1 MLRRFALALAWAVA
15 WTVVWTAAAELA
27 AGAQEASGAGRT
39 SVSQSQYLAGS
50 RGVKAARPGGS
61 LPPRVAQAE
70 RFLAERGWTG
80 LGRTGARA
88 QRLSRSSSRS
98 LAGDLVGAR
107 AGLRANAAQM
117 GSLAS
122 AAQSTPAGSATWQ
135 AIGPAAVETSTYGLV
150 SGRIS
155 ALAVDPSDAAG
166 NHLYVGTTG
175 GGVWLSVNAGSS
187 AVSAV
192 AFSPLTDTVVLSSGA
207 TYATQRDASISI
219 GALTVQPGG
228 SCATGGAGVILAGTG
243 DPNDALDSY
252 YGAGILR
259 SADCGTTWSLI
270 QTTAD
275 QSKTFVGEGFAGF
288 AWATPNPVSGSFT
301 SSTVNQNLV
310 VAAVSQAYE
319 STLVN
324 ALVANDSYEGLYY
337 STDSGTTWILATIT
351 DGGGADVEG
360 ASDVFTLPDGNA
372 ATSVVWNPARQLFIA
387 AVRYHGYYQSADGI
401 TFTRLSAQPGTNS
414 TSTLCPTNP
423 GAPGS
428 EACPIFRGAL
438 AVDPESG
445 DTFAWTVD
453 ISNQDQ
459 GLWQDACAINGQGVC
474 ANTAIAFATQLN
486 TALLETNDPE
496 WGEKTIENGDY
507 NLALAAVPTELDAGA
522 DTILLAGANDLWRCS
537 LAMGCQWRNT
547 TNATTCMGAK
557 VGEFQHALAWN
568 ASNPDENFIGNDSG
582 LWRSTDLIG
591 ETGTVCNS
599 TDANH
604 FQNLNGALGSLA
616 ESVSLAQS
624 STNPYALM
632 TGLGVNGTAG
642 VNDSAQP
649 SGNWP
654 QILSGYGGPAAIDP
668 SGNDWYVNS
677 EAGIFIQKCAQPSS
691 GCTAADFGTTPV
703 VDMNGGF
710 EDGSTMTVPAPF
722 IVDPLDSTNLLV
734 GTCRLWRV
742 PASSGWSATN
752 AVSPILDGGS
762 ATYCSGHA
770 LIRSIS
776 AQALPVSTALPNG
789 GEVVYVGMYG
799 AENGGEGVSLLPGH
813 VLSATIIPNSSAMPA
828 WTDLT
833 QAINPLGLDISSIA
847 IDSHDGTG
855 QTVYVTV
862 EGVSMPLAVVQPV
875 YRSTDGG
882 ASWTSI
888 ASNLPSKPVSGLVV
902 DPQDANTVYVA
913 TDVGVYSTRT
923 VAACAASS
931 CWSPFGAGLPGA
943 PAVALSATPATASE
957 QLLTAA
963 TYGRG
968 IWQIPLWTAGPQLT
982 AATAT
987 PSTLTF
993 DLQAYGTTS
1002 TAQTVTVKDTGNY
1015 ALTVTAISMSAEF
1028 GESDNCVNVN
1038 LSVGA
1043 SCTIQVTFTPGAQGS
1058 QTGEMTVSANLSGG
1072 ELTVALS
1079 GTGAAV
1085 PTVNLAPATVG
1096 FGGVAVGTTSAAEQV
1111 TANNGTASAIPYTS
1125 AVSGPFAIATNGCV
1139 STGNAPQMPA
1149 GGSCQL
1155 TVTFTPAS
1163 AGAATGTLTFTDAA
1177 GTQMVALSGSGLA
1190 PATDTLS
1197 PTALTFPGTIT
1208 GQISAA
1214 EMVSLTNSGGVNLTS
1229 ISTSASGPF
1238 TVTNNCT
1245 ANLAPTSNC
1254 TISVFFQPAA
1264 AGAQTGTLTV
1274 SDSLRTQTVSL
1285 SGTGLLPP
1293 AFSVNPPSLS
1303 FAMQAVG
1310 TRSAAQTLT
1319 VTNTGGAPM
1328 ANVSFQLIGASATS
1342 FATGTTTCG
1351 ATLASGSNCT
1361 VQVTFAPAAS
1371 GGSTA
1376 TLVISSSTL
1385 GVTAAQVE
1393 LTGNGGEFP
1402 ASIQVTP
1409 GVISFGATGI
1419 NKSSS
1424 STTVTIANPGTSAS
1438 LSNLTLAVSAGF
1450 QLVNNTCASLASG
1463 TLAAQASCTAGVVF
1477 APTSTGAQTGTLTVT
1492 SSTVATG
1499 ATVALSGIGTDF
1511 GVAISGSS
1519 SRTISSGATADYTLA
1534 ITPLGGAQATY
1545 AFQCGTL
1552 PANALCLFSPASE
1565 TIGGSTTG
1573 NATVEISTGQS
1584 TSAAVRPGAD
1594 PRSGRGGALP
1604 LLCGLLALPLAWKG
1618 RRKALLAMVLLMILA
1633 GGVSS
1638 CSGSGGG
1645 SGGSGGSGGGSG
1657 SGATPA
1663 GTYSIPVTVTSNG
1676 VQHSVTV
1683 TLIVD

>member
-1 MLRRFALALAWAVA
+1 MRSFQRSSDPVARCGGVWLSLRAVWQAGWSAVIQPGRMLRRLAWAVA

-27 AGAQEASGAGRT
+27 AGAQEASAAGLNAA
-39 SVSQSQYLAGS
+39 SQSQYLAGS
-50 RGVKAARPGGS
+50 RGVKAARPGEKWRGS

-80 LGRTGARA
+80 LGKTGLGKTGTRA

-98 LAGDLVGAR
+98 LAGELVEAR
-107 AGLRANAAQM
+107 AGLRIGLRANATQI

-135 AIGPAAVETSTYGLV
+135 AIGPTAVETSTYGLV

-155 ALAVDPSDAAG
+155 ALALDPSDAAG

-175 GGVWLSVNAGSS
+175 GGVWQSSNAGSS
-187 AVSAV
+187 TVLAV
-192 AFSPLTDTVVLSSGA
+192 AFSPMTDTVPVLSGA
-207 TYATQRDASISI
+207 LDASISI

-228 SCATGGAGVILAGTG
+228 GCATGGAGVILAGTG

-259 SADCGTTWSLI
+259 STDCGTTWSVI

-288 AWATPNPVSGSFT
+288 AWATPNPVSDSFS
-301 SSTVNQNLV
+301 SSTVNQDLV

-319 STLVN
+319 GTLVN

-337 STDSGTTWILATIT
+337 STNSGATWTLATIT
-351 DGGGADVEG
+351 DGGGADVQG

-401 TFTRLSAQPGTNS
+401 TFTRLSAQPGTNL
-414 TSTLCPTNP
+414 TSTLCPTNS

-428 EACPIFRGAL
+428 EACPIFRGTL
-438 AVDPESG
+438 AVNPETG
-445 DTFAWTVD
+445 DAFAWTVD

-459 GLWQDACAINGQGVC
+459 GLWRDTCAITSSGVC
-474 ANTAIAFATQLN
+474 TNTAIAFATQLN

-496 WGEKTIENGDY
+496 WGENTIENGDY

-547 TNATTCMGAK
+547 TNATTCMSAK

-568 ASNPDENFIGNDSG
+568 AVNPQEIFIGNDSG
-582 LWRSTDLIG
+582 LWRSTDAIN
-591 ETGTVCNS
+591 ESPASEPEPVCAS
-599 TDANH
+599 SDASH
-604 FQNLNGALGSLA
+604 FQNLNGELGSLA

-624 STNPYALM
+624 SATPYALM

-654 QILSGYGGPAAIDP
+654 QILSGYGGPAAIGP
-668 SGNDWYVNS
+668 SGGDWYVNS
-677 EAGIFIQKCAQPSS
+677 EAGVFIQKCAQPSS
-691 GCTAADFGTTPV
+691 GCTAADFGTIPAI
-703 VDMNGGF
+703 DMNDEF

-722 IVDPLDSTNLLV
+722 LVDPLDSTNLLV

-742 PASSGWSATN
+742 PADGSGWGATN

-762 ATYCSGHA
+762 ATYCSGNA
-770 LIRSIS
+770 LIRSI
-776 AQALPVSTALPNG
+776 AAMALPVSTALPNG

-813 VLSATIIPNSSAMPA
+813 VLRATIVPNSSAMPA

-833 QAINPLGLDISSIA
+833 QSINPLDLDISSIV

-855 QTVYVTV
+855 QTVYGTV

-923 VAACAASS
+923 VASCAASS

-943 PAVALSATPATASE
+943 PVVALSATPATASE

-968 IWQIPLWTAGPQLT
+968 IWQTPLWT
-982 AATAT
+982 
-987 PSTLTF
+987 
-993 DLQAYGTTS
+993 
-1002 TAQTVTVKDTGNY
+1002 
-1015 ALTVTAISMSAEF
+1015 
-1028 GESDNCVNVN
+1028 
-1038 LSVGA
+1038 
-1043 SCTIQVTFTPGAQGS
+1043 
-1058 QTGEMTVSANLSGG
+1058 
-1072 ELTVALS
+1072 
-1079 GTGAAV
+1079 
-1085 PTVNLAPATVG
+1085 
-1096 FGGVAVGTTSAAEQV
+1096 
-1111 TANNGTASAIPYTS
+1111 GTAS
-1125 AVSGPFAIATNGCV
+1125 
-1139 STGNAPQMPA
+1139 
-1149 GGSCQL
+1149 
-1155 TVTFTPAS
+1155 
-1163 AGAATGTLTFTDAA
+1163 
-1177 GTQMVALSGSGLA
+1177 GSG

-1197 PTALTFPGTIT
+1197 PTALTFPGTIA

-1214 EMVSLTNSGGVNLTS
+1214 QTVSLTNSGGANLTS
-1229 ISTSASGPF
+1229 ISTSVSGPF

-1245 ANLAPTSNC
+1245 ANLASTSSC
-1254 TISVFFQPAA
+1254 TISVFFQPVA

-1310 TRSAAQTLT
+1310 TSSAAQTLT

-1328 ANVSFQLIGASATS
+1328 ANVSFQLTGTSVTS

-1371 GGSTA
+1371 SGSTA

-1385 GVTAAQVE
+1385 GVTAAQVP
-1393 LTGNGGEFP
+1393 LTGNGGGVA
-1402 ASIQVTP
+1402 ASIQVSP
-1409 GVISFGATGI
+1409 GTISFAATGI
-1419 NKSSS
+1419 NESSS
-1424 STTVTIANPGTSAS
+1424 STTVTITNPGSSAS

-1463 TLAAQASCTAGVVF
+1463 TLAAQANCTAGVVF

-1511 GVAISGSS
+1511 SVAISGSS
-1519 SRTISSGATADYTLA
+1519 SQTISSGATADYTLA
-1534 ITPLGGAQATY
+1534 IAPLGGAQATY

-1552 PANALCLFSPASE
+1552 PENALCLFSPASE
-1565 TIGGSTTG
+1565 TIGGSATG
-1573 NATVEISTGQS
+1573 NATLEISTGQS
-1584 TSAAVRPGAD
+1584 IAALRPGAD
-1594 PRSGRGGALP
+1594 SMPGRGGELP
-1604 LLCGLLALPLAWKG
+1604 LLSGLLALPLAWKG
-1618 RRKALLAMVLLMILA
+1618 RRKALLAVALLMILA

-1645 SGGSGGSGGGSG
+1645 VGGGGGSGGGG
-1657 SGATPA
+1657 TSGATPA

-1676 VQHSVTV
+1676 IEHSVTV
-1683 TLIVD
+1683 TLVVD